1 MTKCIGCGAQILDD
15 KKLCERCF
23 RIRNYNEYKIVNK
36 NNSDYLEILKQIK
49 NDNDLTLLVVD
60 IFGIDNISQYE
71 GFKNLIVVIT
81 KKDILPKKISDNKL
95 LSYIKI
101 NCLDKIVVSSNKN
114 YNFDQ
119 LYNLINNY
127 KKTNKVYI
135 IGNTNMGKS
144 TLINKLIKNYS
155 DINNYITTSMLPS
168 TTLGSIEIKLNDD
181 LVIVDTPG
189 IIDEG
194 DICNYVD
201 EKLLKKI
208 TIKKEIK
215 PITYQMKS
223 MQTIKIENILDIVSN
238 DSDITLYVSN
248 ELKKERLYFKENKE
262 YKEFL
267 VDKNTDIVIKGLGFI
282 TVHKK
287 SKILI
292 NTLTNVNVYTR
303 TSLIS

>member
-15 KKLCERCF
+15 KNFCERCF

-119 LYNLINNY
+119 LY
-127 KKTNKVYI
+127 
-135 IGNTNMGKS
+135 
-144 TLINKLIKNYS
+144 
-155 DINNYITTSMLPS
+155 
-168 TTLGSIEIKLNDD
+168 
-181 LVIVDTPG
+181 
-189 IIDEG
+189 
-194 DICNYVD
+194 
-201 EKLLKKI
+201 
-208 TIKKEIK
+208 
-215 PITYQMKS
+215 
-223 MQTIKIENILDIVSN
+223 
-238 DSDITLYVSN
+238 
-248 ELKKERLYFKENKE
+248 
-262 YKEFL
+262 
-267 VDKNTDIVIKGLGFI
+267 
-282 TVHKK
+282 
-287 SKILI
+287 
-292 NTLTNVNVYTR
+292 
-303 TSLIS
+303 